1 MGVNGVSVDEHGG
14 SRAISGVADR
24 QMFLTL
30 RRQAQAILVGSKT
43 AATNDYGAFKPT
55 PEIYVVTR
63 SDELPPDSRLAR
75 EVKPAATVRPD
86 LASLAALLADFRQ
99 RGLKNIL
106 CEGGVTLMSTLIE
119 FDLLDELFI
128 TYRLRLLP
136 HHRTPP
142 GIAAPAT
149 NRRFELLSTK
159 LIGDELLTHWRRN

>member
-1 MGVNGVSVDEHGG
+1 
-14 SRAISGVADR
+14 
-24 QMFLTL
+24 MFLTL

-43 AATNDYGAFKPT
+43 AATNDYGAFKPAL
-55 PEIYVVTR
+55 EIYVVTR
-63 SDELPPDSRLAR
+63 SDKLPPDSRLAR
-75 EVKPAATVRPD
+75 EVKTAKTVRPD

-142 GIAAPAT
+142 PGIAPPAT
-149 NRRFELLSTK
+149 NRRFELFSTK